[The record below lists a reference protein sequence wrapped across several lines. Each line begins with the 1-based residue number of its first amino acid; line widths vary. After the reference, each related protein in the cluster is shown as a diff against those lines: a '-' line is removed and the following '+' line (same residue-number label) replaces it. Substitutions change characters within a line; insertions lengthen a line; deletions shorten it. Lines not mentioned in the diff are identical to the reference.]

1 MKNLTAYFFK
11 LTLLLSMTLAL
22 AGCGKKEEASDAQ
35 KKAPKPPDMI
45 EYTLSDGS
53 TVKVD
58 ANKLGVKY
66 LPTGEIFS
74 YSYTPDERHLVDKLG
89 KPFIQP
95 VYKHELQM
103 ETPESIDKLITFF
116 FPKTPNIAT
125 RRKRGMEDVYVRL
138 VSTRDMDSIRALD
151 DPYVV
156 IDMRVVY
163 PKREKRETVTQ
174 ERPDSTLTASIDDQ
188 ISALRN
194 NLARLNDRMTAEDL
208 QIPERRRMQIQIA
221 MLEDQLTELNKKR
234 DSILSKNTT
243 EQPNQVISETIEKGK
258 KVKIKIVSFN
268 IRTEDKNK

>member
-1 MKNLTAYFFK
+1 MKNLTSYLFK
-11 LTLLLSMTLAL
+11 LTLFLSMTLAL
-22 AGCGKKEEASDAQ
+22 AGCGKKEEAPDDQ
-35 KKAPKPPDMI
+35 RKAPKPPDMI
-45 EYTLSDGS
+45 EYKLTDGS

-58 ANKLGVKY
+58 ANKFGVKY
-66 LPTGEIFS
+66 MPTGEIFS
-74 YSYTPDERHLVDKLG
+74 YTYTQDERHLVDKLG

-125 RRKRGMEDVYVRL
+125 RRKRGTEDVYVRL
-138 VSTRDMDSIRALD
+138 VSTRDMDTIRTLD
-151 DPYVV
+151 EPYVV

-163 PKREKRETVTQ
+163 PKRPKRETVTQ
-174 ERPDSTLTASIDDQ
+174 ERSDSPLTASLDDQ

-194 NLARLNDRMTAEDL
+194 NLSRLNDRMTAEDL
-208 QIPERRRMQIQIA
+208 KIPERRRIQTQIS
-221 MLEDQLTELNKKR
+221 MLEDQVAQLNKKR
-234 DSILSKNTT
+234 DSILPDNTT
-243 EQPNQVISETIEKGK
+243 DQQDQTTREDIEKGK